1 MVLIISLIL
10 ALLFTLGCGK
20 VIKKHSTVFYI
31 ISIVISIGTVAL
43 SFLETRALP
52 PFINNYVL
60 SIFTKSGFAS
70 SLWIIVMW
78 AGALKNGSWLIK
90 KIMPIRG
97 ELSIIAAILTLG
109 HNIGYGKTYFVRI
122 FSAPESLQ
130 LNYILA
136 AVMSLVMMVIMIPL
150 TIISF
155 PKVRK
160 RINGKTWKKIQ
171 RTAYIFYALIYCHT
185 MALYIPM
192 AQRGNNLEAS
202 LNVILYSIVF
212 ISYMVCRIRKYVMLK
227 KRPENQTLTNLI
239 STVAILLFV
248 VCISI
253 FSYPLKAND
262 NILEVNNSKL
272 NNKTNSPTEIS
283 TANLITEKNS
293 EVPTEKNTTK
303 ATEKSTEKKKE
314 KSTSKPKEKSTEIS
328 TQNTTNNISNEIV
341 VTENVENQNN
351 TQSENPQQNENI
363 NNNENTNVETNV
375 NTNVNPSIENNL
387 NNNQVNIPVQP
398 EPTQPNYIYN
408 NGTYTAK
415 SYGYDGDI
423 EITITIENDLITNIT
438 GSSQESDN
446 WYFDNAKCKVFN
458 EILNQQQADV
468 DACSGATFSSNAI
481 MSAVKSA
488 LNMARK

>member
-1 MVLIISLIL
+1 MILIISLIL

-20 VIKKHSTVFYI
+20 VIKKHSTIFYI
-31 ISIVISIGTVAL
+31 ISIVISTGTVAL

-70 SLWIIVMW
+70 SLWIIIMW

-130 LNYILA
+130 SNYILA
-136 AVMSLVMMVIMIPL
+136 AVMSLIMMVIMIPL

-155 PKVRK
+155 PNIRK
-160 RINGKTWKKIQ
+160 KINGKTWKKIQ
-171 RTAYIFYALIYCHT
+171 RTAYIFYTLIYGHT

-192 AQRGNNLEAS
+192 AQRGNNFEAS

-212 ISYMVCRIRKYVMLK
+212 VSYMVCRIRKYVILK
-227 KRPENQTLTNLI
+227 KKPKNKTLTNLI
-239 STVAILLFV
+239 STVVILLFV

-283 TANLITEKNS
+283 TVNLSTEKNS

-303 ATEKSTEKKKE
+303 STEKSTEKKKEE

-328 TQNTTNNISNEIV
+328 TQNTTNNTSNEV
-341 VTENVENQNN
+341 VVIENVENQNN

-363 NNNENTNVETNV
+363 NNNENTN
-375 NTNVNPSIENNL
+375 TNVNPNVENNV
-387 NNNQVNIPVQP
+387 NNHQVNTPVQP

-415 SYGYDGDI
+415 SYGYDGDV

-438 GSSQESDN
+438 GLSQESDN
-446 WYFDNAKCKVFN
+446 WYFDNAKTKVFN

-481 MSAVKSA
+481 MSAVKSV